1 MSNLVLSNRNF
12 VRRNPER
19 MGNFSTWTSFID
31 NLLNEDVS
39 GMNSN
44 NFNEGI
50 STPKVNIKETDEAFT
65 LEMAVPGYKK
75 SDFVIDLENDT
86 LSVSAEIKEAQEDSK
101 ENFTRIEFGYASF
114 KRTFVLPETVEESKI
129 EATYKDGILGLH
141 IPKKEEAKP
150 KPARTIKIG

>member
-50 STPKVNIKETDEAFT
+50 STPKVNIKETDDAFT